1 MSVKNLLDLCDT
13 ERWPSDERA
22 LAQNERGID
31 AFLAR
36 HGSVSGGDPL
46 TQVSPADEPDAR
58 PPRATA
64 IRPNKARA
72 QPGSFPRACRRIRK
86 SPGHGGSAG
95 AFGVPYGGNQAMTRE
110 SHRSRDL
117 VTSAV
122 MFQPLRCDF
131 FPHPDCNPPLE
142 MSDASVSPCWPFAL
156 VIDFFRA
163 RRFDGGKYG
172 EGPVCNRAF
181 LFFGLAIQLRLHR
194 QSQL

>member
-36 HGSVSGGDPL
+36 DGSVSGGDPL

-72 QPGSFPRACRRIRK
+72 QPGSSRGPTCRPIKKKPRARGGA
-86 SPGHGGSAG
+86 PGLLGSIWG
-95 AFGVPYGGNQAMTRE
+95 EPDDDEG
-110 SHRSRDL
+110 SHRTAYL
-117 VTSAV
+117 VTQAIS
-122 MFQPLRCDF
+122 FQP
-131 FPHPDCNPPLE
+131 P
-142 MSDASVSPCWPFAL
+142 
-156 VIDFFRA
+156 
-163 RRFDGGKYG
+163 
-172 EGPVCNRAF
+172 
-181 LFFGLAIQLRLHR
+181 
-194 QSQL
+194 